1 MRWPN
6 YTPCQTFDK
15 GNQDHKVVYSLKTL
29 HLNKEQ
35 FYACVFPG
43 FYKYVSHSFDQSN
56 FARCYWMSELCCKFS
71 GGETM
76 RFWFRP
82 RRPLTVAVAQKMWPS
97 AKNLVR
103 FVLFVDEAGFE
114 VFTQFKMRKMKLPCS
129 VLQNHISILS
139 TIPFSLQ
146 QCNIKES
153 HWHQLDFDQWMI
165 AEQRMPRSRLGF
177 HKFTTKKP

>member
-56 FARCYWMSELCCKFS
+56 FAQCYWMSELCCKSS
-71 GGETM
+71 GEDNALLISLEAAFDRGIG
-76 RFWFRP
+76 
-82 RRPLTVAVAQKMWPS
+82 AKIVAQGEKLGGICVVCWRGW
-97 AKNLVR
+97 VW
-103 FVLFVDEAGFE
+103 GE

-129 VLQNHISILS
+129 VLKNHISILS

-153 HWHQLDFDQWMI
+153 HWHQFVFDQWMI
-165 AEQRMPRSRLGF
+165 GEQRMPRSRLGF
-177 HKFTTKKP
+177 QKFTT